1 MEIFKLNSITDFFT
15 NNEALLLKN
24 ESFNN
29 LMLGLAISLR
39 DQKFIPQNPVFY
51 SIQSNN
57 DKIACALI
65 SDRNKPLMLSLMP
78 NIAVELLIKNLI
90 ENNIEVSAVIGDELT
105 TNYFKNHW
113 ILSNKHLNFKI
124 NTHLGVYECSQVV
137 MPEQVSGKLILAS
150 NDHKKILKVFIRGFL
165 KDFCPEDPE
174 NDDETIEA
182 IMNHHLD
189 LSCIYL
195 LQNMDNELVS
205 MAAIIRSTTNT
216 DTVGFVYTPDHCRGK
231 GYGSSIVALLSDRII
246 KEGRIAN
253 LFTDLTNST
262 TNTIYP
268 KVGYRKIGQNI
279 HYDFI
284 SHENCQ
290 QLKEK

>member
-1 MEIFKLNSITDFFT
+1 MKILKLNSITDFFIT
-15 NNEALLLKN
+15 NEALLLKN

-57 DKIACALI
+57 EKIACALI
-65 SDRNKPLMLSLMP
+65 SDKNRPLMLTSMP
-78 NIAVELLIKNLI
+78 DIAVELLIKNLI
-90 ENNIEVSAVIGDELT
+90 ENKIEITAVIGDELT
-105 TNYFKNHW
+105 TNYFKDQW
-113 ILSNKHLNFKI
+113 ILANKNLNFKI
-124 NTHLGVYECSQVV
+124 NTHLGVYECSEVI
-137 MPEQVSGKLILAS
+137 MPKQVSGKLIMAS
-150 NDHKKILKVFIRGFL
+150 NEHKKILRVFIKGFL

-195 LQNMDNELVS
+195 LQNEDNEPVS

-216 DTVGFVYTPDHCRGK
+216 DTVGFVYTPDDYRGK
-231 GYGSSIVALLSDRII
+231 GHGSSIVALLSDKII

-279 HYDFI
+279 HYDFLGL
-284 SHENCQ
+284 CQ
-290 QLKEK
+290 NL